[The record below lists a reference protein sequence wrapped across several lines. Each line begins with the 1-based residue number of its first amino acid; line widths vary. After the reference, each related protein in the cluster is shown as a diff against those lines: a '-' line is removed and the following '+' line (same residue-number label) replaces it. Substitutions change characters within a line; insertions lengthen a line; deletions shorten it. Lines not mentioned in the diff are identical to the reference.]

1 MSNVNAVTFT
11 IVVVLFLV
19 VTLTGFAAA
28 RWRRAEDM
36 LHLNEWGLG
45 GRGFGTFIAWFLLGG
60 DLYTAYTFIAV
71 PAAMFGAGAV
81 TGYFAVAY
89 TIIVFPIALI
99 FLPRLWS
106 IARVH
111 HYVTPADFIRGRYGS
126 RGLSLALMVYPH
138 AVTGVLSTK
147 RRDIIK
153 RNMALLPIY
162 SIMLGFI
169 ALLGYVA
176 LADKV
181 TAANVK
187 KANNAQ
193 LAVPYLFQHL
203 FPSWFTGIAFSAIV
217 IGALVPAAIM
227 AIAAANLFTR
237 NIFKEFFKP
246 DASPRLQTRV
256 SQWVSLIVK
265 VGALL
270 FAITLP
276 KTFSINL
283 QLLGGIWILQTFPSI
298 VFGLFTRWFHRYA
311 LLAGWLAGMIFGTV
325 AAYNVSTPTTS
336 HWAGSVDTVFG
347 HTVYIGLTAI
357 VLNVAVTVILTLVLR
372 VARVPAGTD
381 ETARP
386 QYTADP
392 VDTPAPA
399 PAAAVLGSEV
409 SGGDLPSRLAFA
421 ACLRGLPSRLAFAA
435 CLRGLPSRLAFAA
448 CLSGAGSPFS
458 AVASRLLDGRH
469 GVIEGEERAGQ
480 DVDGLQPHEVV
491 PAPAQLRL
499 GGQPVRVPEPGPLQF
514 VADAAGVGESRL
526 PHAQGQVFA
535 EYQLRVGG
543 KVIRRAVEHG
553 PADGHQLLQRV
564 RGEVEVMRDPRAH
577 AGVALEEHVH
587 AVLVACQ
594 DHYQLV
600 AVVLHHLEQDVDTLL
615 AVVF

>member
-176 LADKV
+176 LTDKV

-187 KANNAQ
+187 KAGNAQ